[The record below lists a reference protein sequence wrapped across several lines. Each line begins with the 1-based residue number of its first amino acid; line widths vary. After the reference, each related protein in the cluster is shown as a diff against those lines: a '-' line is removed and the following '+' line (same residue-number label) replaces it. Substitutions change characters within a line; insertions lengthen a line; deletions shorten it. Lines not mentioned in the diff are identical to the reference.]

1 VSSKP
6 VDCSINQEQM
16 PLHQPT
22 LPIEQSSAGRLE
34 NGTSGRVVVTASLEA
49 AR

>member
-1 VSSKP
+1 
-6 VDCSINQEQM
+6 M

-34 NGTSGRVVVTASLEA
+34 NGTSGRVVVTAASKLQDNSPA
-49 AR
+49 LQKDFVCR